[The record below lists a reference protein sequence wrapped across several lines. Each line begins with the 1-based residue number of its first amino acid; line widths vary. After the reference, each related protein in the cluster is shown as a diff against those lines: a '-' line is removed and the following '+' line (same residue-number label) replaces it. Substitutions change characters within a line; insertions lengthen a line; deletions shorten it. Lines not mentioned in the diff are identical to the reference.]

1 MKNDVR
7 KTEFFLGQDSHV
19 GYEHLVNEDDCGWFS
34 TPAGELFVV
43 ADGLRGQAGGGVASR
58 IAVAAFRDH
67 LNEGGSSEELLK
79 GALLAADA
87 AVLEAGEKYPELRGL
102 GASLV
107 ALLLNGGDAYYTH
120 AGASRLYLLS
130 QGKLRRLT
138 TDDSRAQEMV
148 DTGRLTEAQ
157 AALSPERHI
166 LTRSAGC
173 GLKAGD
179 LKVGRLPFHPDDTF
193 LLSTSGLSDLVGDA
207 EIHEILKTPFSPQ
220 DRARKLIETA
230 VSVDGSDNITA
241 QVLAFRPGKDMPQ
254 PELPLPAGG
263 RKRGRVFLL
272 GFICGFACCWGGL
285 YAWQTWGHLVRKA
298 LFP

>member
-19 GYEHLVNEDDCGWFS
+19 GYERLVNEDDYGWFS

-58 IAVAAFRDH
+58 MAVAAFRDH
-67 LNEGGSSEELLK
+67 LNQGGSSEDLLK

-102 GASLV
+102 GASMV

-120 AGASRLYLLS
+120 VGASRLYLLS
-130 QGKLRRLT
+130 SGNLRRLT
-138 TDDSRAQEMV
+138 SDNSRAQELV
-148 DTGRLTEAQ
+148 DTGRLTDAQ
-157 AALSPERHI
+157 AAMSPERHI
-166 LTRSAGC
+166 LTQSAGC
-173 GLKAGD
+173 GLKINN
-179 LKVGRLPFHPDDTF
+179 LKVGRLPFHPEDAF
-193 LLSTSGLSDLVGDA
+193 LLCTSGLSDLVSDA
-207 EIHEILKTPFSPQ
+207 EILEVLKLPFSPQ

-230 VSVDGSDNITA
+230 VMTDGADNITV
-241 QVLAFRPGKDMPQ
+241 QVLAFKPGKDMPQ
-254 PELPLPAGG
+254 PNAMPPVGK
-263 RKRGRVFLL
+263 RKRWRSFIL

-285 YAWQTWGHLVRKA
+285 YAWQTWGHIIRKA
-298 LFP
+298 VLP